1 MGVNVR
7 LEAAIAVLRMNFLR
21 FTNWSGQSW
30 LMFPVSFLSKT
41 TVEFPF
47 DFLPSRQGCKLFF
60 QFAPELMPVQ
70 YHKSRSSS
78 CGVWWCLKMTIDSP
92 DHPKSRG

>member
-30 LMFPVSFLSKT
+30 LMFPVSFLSMT
-41 TVEFPF
+41 AVEFPF

-60 QFAPELMPVQ
+60 QFAPAFVPVQ
-70 YHKSRSSS
+70 YHKSRPTS
-78 CGVWWCLKMTIDSP
+78 CGVLWCLKMTTD
-92 DHPKSRG
+92 DLACPKSSG